1 LAKPN
6 IWEVVRRKEG
16 TFDIL
21 HKGKLLRAEIS
32 DKWLEDELGRYGFCG
47 QEYRN
52 IRRQLDEYGKAR
64 VEL

>member
-6 IWEVVRRKEG
+6 VWEVARRKEG

-32 DKWLEDELGRYGFCG
+32 DKWLEDELGRFAFCG
-47 QEYRN
+47 EEYRD
-52 IRRQLDEYGKAR
+52 IRRQLEESDKAQIFI
-64 VEL
+64 

>member
-6 IWEVVRRKEG
+6 VWEVVRRKEG

-32 DKWLEDELGRYGFCG
+32 DKWLEDELGRIGFCG
-47 QEYRN
+47 QEYRD
-52 IRRQLDEYGKAR
+52 IRRQLEESDKAQI
-64 VEL
+64 VL